1 MIFHE
6 NRLLAD
12 DLHEISFL
20 ILMKYHSLFFS
31 KIKKAVTKSV
41 VCCRRD
47 WRLKSTKHKLVK
59 TEKLERKASSSSSR
73 QKRNEFYGIPMYHNI
88 ENEQSPSNEDSPGSS
103 KDYEVKIEL
112 KDKSLAV
119 TFSLKNGKTLNSLLN
134 GNVKTVT

>member
-1 MIFHE
+1 
-6 NRLLAD
+6 
-12 DLHEISFL
+12 
-20 ILMKYHSLFFS
+20 
-31 KIKKAVTKSV
+31 
-41 VCCRRD
+41 
-47 WRLKSTKHKLVK
+47 
-59 TEKLERKASSSSSR
+59 
-73 QKRNEFYGIPMYHNI
+73 MYHNI